1 MKKGRVP
8 AVLQSTAG
16 RKPGFRCCATPLRS
30 WASLERDLRGS
41 SVLGAAAGEA
51 GCLPRPPG
59 SIGVLPRPCRSTL
72 GAPAHPA
79 APRGSREHPG
89 AAAPRCSAAPGR
101 AQPVPAPLLG
111 LSCLERGCRTRGRAG
126 IPDIS
131 AAEPLLFCISV
142 RGSALLWLGRGCL
155 SPLRPHGWRAEGF
168 YQSMC
173 KLLVGCKA
181 PGATSECC
189 WRAGTGQIFSDIG
202 VGMPGEAQGEGA
214 SGCCG
219 ARTRFGPQHAPCCS
233 MSRPFEPCRASPGW
247 QGWSA
252 PFPAVISTPW
262 MVPGLDTA
270 TQDKAGSV
278 QEELCPFWVA
288 RERGEPW
295 AGDPTPPDVRREERA
310 APGCPPGRKV
320 TRRAAGA

>member
-1 MKKGRVP
+1 MPRLRAALLP
-8 AVLQSTAG
+8 
-16 RKPGFRCCATPLRS
+16 PGVRSPFLLRS
-30 WASLERDLRGS
+30 LGS
-41 SVLGAAAGEA
+41 AAWKGAAEQ
-51 GCLPRPPG
+51 
-59 SIGVLPRPCRSTL
+59 
-72 GAPAHPA
+72 GAVQESQTSLQQSPFFF
-79 APRGSREHPG
+79 
-89 AAAPRCSAAPGR
+89 
-101 AQPVPAPLLG
+101 
-111 LSCLERGCRTRGRAG
+111 
-126 IPDIS
+126 
-131 AAEPLLFCISV
+131 FCISV

-168 YQSMC
+168 YQSMF

-189 WRAGTGQIFSDIG
+189 WPARTRQIFSDIG

-219 ARTRFGPQHAPCCS
+219 ARTRFGPRHAPGRS
-233 MSRPFEPCRASPGW
+233 VSRPFEPCRASPGW
-247 QGWSA
+247 SA
-252 PFPAVISTPW
+252 PFPAVISTMW
-262 MVPGLDTA
+262 MVLGLDTA

-295 AGDPTPPDVRREERA
+295 TGDPTPPDVRREERA

-320 TRRAAGA
+320 KRRAAGA